1 MDDIFNQYGMQLA
14 KCMEVIDNLA
24 ARFEARKTQPGVLV
38 VDIPVDSICNNR
50 YYLGPPPIPA
60 PSHVMPT
67 NSHAWHDE
75 FLIKHDEHTTDTDG
89 MVKRSSYTCEII
101 RIVLWSALNYCEPNS
116 KVLDLGIG
124 IFKTDRVPYIL
135 CADNIIPT
143 PSVLLLSRRWNSN
156 HGLIQDQ
163 SEGVDGWSQTF
174 YTRGHPLLN

>member
-24 ARFEARKTQPGVLV
+24 ARFEARKTQP
-38 VDIPVDSICNNR
+38 DTT
-50 YYLGPPPIPA
+50 LGPPPIPA

-124 IFKTDRVPYIL
+124 IFKTDSVPYIL

>member
-24 ARFEARKTQPGVLV
+24 ARFEARKTQPG
-38 VDIPVDSICNNR
+38 
-50 YYLGPPPIPA
+50 
-60 PSHVMPT
+60 
-67 NSHAWHDE
+67 
-75 FLIKHDEHTTDTDG
+75 TDG

-124 IFKTDRVPYIL
+124 IFKTDSVPYIL

-156 HGLIQDQ
+156 
-163 SEGVDGWSQTF
+163 
-174 YTRGHPLLN
+174 

>member
-1 MDDIFNQYGMQLA
+1 
-14 KCMEVIDNLA
+14 
-24 ARFEARKTQPGVLV
+24 
-38 VDIPVDSICNNR
+38 
-50 YYLGPPPIPA
+50 
-60 PSHVMPT
+60 MPT

-75 FLIKHDEHTTDTDG
+75 FLIKHDEHTTDTNG

-101 RIVLWSALNYCEPNS
+101 RIVLWSALNNCEPNS
-116 KVLDLGIG
+116 MVLDLGIG

-143 PSVLLLSRRWNSN
+143 PSVLLLSRRWNSK

>member
-24 ARFEARKTQPGVLV
+24 ARFEARKTQPG
-38 VDIPVDSICNNR
+38 
-50 YYLGPPPIPA
+50 
-60 PSHVMPT
+60 
-67 NSHAWHDE
+67 
-75 FLIKHDEHTTDTDG
+75 
-89 MVKRSSYTCEII
+89 
-101 RIVLWSALNYCEPNS
+101 
-116 KVLDLGIG
+116 IG
-124 IFKTDRVPYIL
+124 IFKTDHVPYIL